1 MQNRITRGFLALTM
15 AFALTAVAQANEGQ
29 KGEKDTDES
38 VTLAD
43 LPAAA
48 RTVVEQRIGKD
59 HIKKLDKENEGGK
72 VVYDVEGTLNGKDV
86 EITVSADGNV
96 LSSEEEVAY
105 DSLPSAVRAAA
116 EKYFS
121 SVTGLEAAK
130 EIEAGKTA
138 YEVEG
143 KKDGG
148 KVTLKLDETGK
159 VLEEEKQH
167 KNGKHDEKD

>member
-1 MQNRITRGFLALTM
+1 LALTI
-15 AFALTAVAQANEGQ
+15 AFALTAVAQGNEGQ
-29 KGEKDTDES
+29 KWKENADKS

-59 HIKKLDKENEGGK
+59 HIKKIDMEDEDGK

-86 EITVSADGNV
+86 EITVSADGKV
-96 LSSEEEVAY
+96 MSSEEEVAY
-105 DSLPSAVRAAA
+105 DSLPAAVRTAA
-116 EKYFS
+116 EKYFGS
-121 SVTGLEAAK
+121 ATGLEAAK

-148 KVTLKLDETGK
+148 KVTLKVDEAGK
-159 VLEEEKQH
+159 TLEEEKQH
-167 KNGKHDEKD
+167 KDGEHDEKD